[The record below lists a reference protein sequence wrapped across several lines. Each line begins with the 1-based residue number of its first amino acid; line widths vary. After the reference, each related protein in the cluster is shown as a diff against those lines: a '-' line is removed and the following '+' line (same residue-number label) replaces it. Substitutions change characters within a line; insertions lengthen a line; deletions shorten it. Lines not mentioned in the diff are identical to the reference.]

1 MKTVIINMAPHLPME
16 GRKNTPYT
24 IEESGTL
31 SHPDAGLNEESLEN
45 SSNWIWTWYLLV
57 ASSVPQIQ
65 MREEDI
71 FYETYP
77 SRSRIDK

>member
-1 MKTVIINMAPHLPME
+1 LILKFGFEQLRFLAFFLYQGYNMKTVIINMAPHLPME

-45 SSNWIWTWYLLV
+45 SSN
-57 ASSVPQIQ
+57 
-65 MREEDI
+65 
-71 FYETYP
+71 
-77 SRSRIDK
+77 